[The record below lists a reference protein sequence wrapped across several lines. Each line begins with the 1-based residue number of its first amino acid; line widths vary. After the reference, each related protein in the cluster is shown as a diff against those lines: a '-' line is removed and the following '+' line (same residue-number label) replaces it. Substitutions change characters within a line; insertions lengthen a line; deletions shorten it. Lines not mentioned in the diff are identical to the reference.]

1 MWAHVRA
8 FYGGSDVALGH
19 AYSHITAVI
28 AAAQIVGGPLAA
40 LLLRLDGFWGLSG
53 WQILFLVSR
62 FSVSSFLSSS
72 SLSLSLSVSA
82 VSKRVLPFRD
92 LSYFLQ
98 KKKKLTSLFALPPS
112 SVSPLLFQPR
122 GKKKTY

>member
-40 LLLRLDGFWGLSG
+40 LLLRLDGFWGLAG
-53 WQILFLVSR
+53 WQFLFLVR
-62 FSVSSFLSSS
+62 FNFIFFCFLYFFIFLSL
-72 SLSLSLSVSA
+72 LSLLRALVFGAFFPLLAHAPSSNA
-82 VSKRVLPFRD
+82 RAKPM
-92 LSYFLQ
+92 
-98 KKKKLTSLFALPPS
+98 KKLTP
-112 SVSPLLFQPR
+112 
-122 GKKKTY
+122 